1 MSRTLAAV
9 GLVTLALFAL
19 VLVGFYLIPRL
30 ALCMLFCP
38 LIWN

>member
-1 MSRTLAAV
+1 MSRTLAVV
-9 GLVTLALFAL
+9 GLVTLALFVL

-30 ALCMLFCP
+30 ALCVLFCP